1 MGWDKMR
8 WDGMGQDRM
17 GWDRWVKAGWD
28 GMGWD
33 GMGQDKIGWEE
44 TRQDG
49 RAWDKAGWDKM
60 GQDKG
65 NSLWLPRYPPPY
77 FLEGF
82 QQAQTVTR
90 VTRRKMPPVERMM

>member
-1 MGWDKMR
+1 MGWD
-8 WDGMGQDRM
+8 
-17 GWDRWVKAGWD
+17 V
-28 GMGWD
+28 
-33 GMGQDKIGWEE
+33 MGQDKIGREE

-49 RAWDKAGWDKM
+49 RAWDKM
-60 GQDKG
+60 GQDKR
-65 NSLWLPRYPPPY
+65 NSLWLPRYPAPY